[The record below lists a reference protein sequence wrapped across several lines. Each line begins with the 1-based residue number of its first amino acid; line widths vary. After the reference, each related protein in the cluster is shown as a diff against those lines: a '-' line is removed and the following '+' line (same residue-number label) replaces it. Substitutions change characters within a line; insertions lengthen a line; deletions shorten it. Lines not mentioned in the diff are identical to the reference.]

1 MNHHVISPASF
12 SRVLGHLVSCGALS
26 AREAVLYRSGK
37 VPALFALPLPHGALL
52 RHSSRGYVIDGAG
65 SRDFQADLAW
75 ALA

>member
-1 MNHHVISPASF
+1 MNHLISPASF
-12 SRVLGHLVSCGALS
+12 SRVLSHLVSCGSLS
-26 AREAVLYRSGK
+26 AGEAVRYRSGK
-37 VPALFALPLPHGALL
+37 VPQQFQLALPHGALL